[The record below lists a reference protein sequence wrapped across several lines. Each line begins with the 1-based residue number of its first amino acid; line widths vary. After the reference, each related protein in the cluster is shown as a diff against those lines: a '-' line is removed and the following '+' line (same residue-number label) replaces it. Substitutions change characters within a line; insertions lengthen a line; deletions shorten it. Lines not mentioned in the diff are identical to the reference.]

1 MDINYTGG
9 IIASFIAVLLTDM
22 VKIERW
28 TDNAKLGLA
37 LAVSVAV
44 AEGLSAI
51 DGRLGFNV
59 GMGANIAIV
68 ITHSMAIFKG
78 LNVIGVSDGLR
89 KYVLAQ
95 MTFWRDVF
103 LGPPPSIPGR

>member
-1 MDINYTGG
+1 MMDRGCRPAAGLHRGGLEITGVGGHMDINYTGG

-44 AEGLSAI
+44 AVALSAI

-59 GMGANIAIV
+59 GMGANIE
-68 ITHSMAIFKG
+68 
-78 LNVIGVSDGLR
+78 
-89 KYVLAQ
+89 AQ
-95 MTFWRDVF
+95 PAVY
-103 LGPPPSIPGR
+103 GG